1 MRNRKIDSK
10 RFLGVILI
18 MSFLTSLFG
27 CAAQKTPQYT
37 AAEDFPPAYEKP
49 VPELPGKLVGVIH
62 ESSAGSMEF
71 ASEFAI
77 DVVPGE
83 IRHCEYWDLNVKRDE
98 MIRKNNVPITEA
110 QWTDVEKAVLDMWG
124 SWEEIPEEVLNQ
136 PDKPDDSEIFVL
148 DGGDYNRWWLS
159 WETAD
164 GTKKVRYY
172 APADR
177 RILTL
182 DAVLEE
188 LVHPTGR
195 KIEWQE
201 PPALSGAT
209 YINDTTDMSFQCNWW
224 NLPEGPKEGYR
235 FIVRFKEGSEK
246 VDIYDKTDDAVWNAA
261 KPAFAWLNPDD
272 FEHGSYQDKIMLSLY
287 YSDGTQD
294 SLKLD
299 KKTAAAIE
307 PYLRQLTL
315 EYLEQ
320 K

>member
-1 MRNRKIDSK
+1 MLTARKI
-10 RFLGVILI
+10 LGVILI
-18 MSFLTSLFG
+18 MSLLSSLFG
-27 CAAQKTPQYT
+27 CTAKKTPQYT
-37 AAEDFPPAYEKP
+37 TAEDFPLAYEKP
-49 VPELPGKLVGVIH
+49 VPELPGKLVGVTH

-71 ASEFAI
+71 ATEFAI
-77 DVVPGE
+77 DVAPE
-83 IRHCEYWDLNVKRDE
+83 QILHCEYWDLNVKRDE
-98 MIRKNNVPITEA
+98 MIRKDNVPITEQ
-110 QWTDVEKAVLDMWG
+110 QWADVEKAVLDLWG

-136 PDKPDDSEIFVL
+136 PDDPEYFVL

-164 GTKKVRYY
+164 GVQKVRYY

-177 RILTL
+177 RIVTL
-182 DAVLEE
+182 NTILEE
-188 LVHPTGR
+188 LAHPTGR
-195 KIEWQE
+195 KIEWVE
-201 PPALSGAT
+201 PPVLSGAT

-235 FIVRFKEGSEK
+235 LIVRFEEGGENIS
-246 VDIYDKTDDAVWNAA
+246 IYDQTDASIWEAA

-272 FEHGSYQDKIMLSLY
+272 FEHGSYKDKIMLSLY
-287 YSDGTQD
+287 YSDGTQK

-299 KKTAAAIE
+299 KKTAEAIE

>member
-1 MRNRKIDSK
+1 MLTARKI
-10 RFLGVILI
+10 LGVILI
-18 MSFLTSLFG
+18 MSLLSSLFG
-27 CAAQKTPQYT
+27 CTAKKTPQYT
-37 AAEDFPPAYEKP
+37 TAEDFPPAYEKP
-49 VPELPGKLVGVIH
+49 VPELPGKLVGVTH

-71 ASEFAI
+71 ATEFAI
-77 DVVPGE
+77 DVAPE
-83 IRHCEYWDLNVKRDE
+83 QILHCEYWDLNVKRDE
-98 MIRKNNVPITEA
+98 MICKDNVPITEQ
-110 QWTDVEKAVLDMWG
+110 QWADVEKAVLDLWG

-136 PDKPDDSEIFVL
+136 PDDPEYFVL

-164 GTKKVRYY
+164 GVQKVRYY

-177 RILTL
+177 RIVTL
-182 DAVLEE
+182 NTILEE
-188 LVHPTGR
+188 LAHPTGR
-195 KIEWQE
+195 KIEWVE
-201 PPALSGAT
+201 PPVLSGAT

-235 FIVRFKEGSEK
+235 LIARFEEGGENIS
-246 VDIYDKTDDAVWNAA
+246 IYDQTDASIWEAA

-272 FEHGSYQDKIMLSLY
+272 FEHGSYKDKIMLSLY
-287 YSDGTQD
+287 YSDGTQK

-299 KKTAAAIE
+299 KKTAEAIE

>member
-1 MRNRKIDSK
+1 MLTARKI
-10 RFLGVILI
+10 LGVILI
-18 MSFLTSLFG
+18 MSLLSSLFG
-27 CAAQKTPQYT
+27 CTAKKTPQYT
-37 AAEDFPPAYEKP
+37 TAEDFPPAYEKP
-49 VPELPGKLVGVIH
+49 VPELPGKLVGVTH

-71 ASEFAI
+71 ATEFAI
-77 DVVPGE
+77 DVAPE
-83 IRHCEYWDLNVKRDE
+83 QILHCEYWDLNVKRDE
-98 MIRKNNVPITEA
+98 MICKDNVPITEQ
-110 QWTDVEKAVLDMWG
+110 QWADVEKAVLDLWG

-136 PDKPDDSEIFVL
+136 PDDPEYFVL

-177 RILTL
+177 RIVTL
-182 DAVLEE
+182 NTILEE
-188 LVHPTGR
+188 LAHPTGR
-195 KIEWQE
+195 KIEWVE
-201 PPALSGAT
+201 PPVLSGAT

-235 FIVRFKEGSEK
+235 LIVRFEEGGENIS
-246 VDIYDKTDDAVWNAA
+246 IYDQTDASIWEAA
-261 KPAFAWLNPDD
+261 KPAFAWLNPED
-272 FEHGSYQDKIMLSLY
+272 FDYGSYKDKITLSLY

-299 KKTAAAIE
+299 KKTAEAIE

>member
-1 MRNRKIDSK
+1 MLTARKI
-10 RFLGVILI
+10 LGVILI
-18 MSFLTSLFG
+18 MSLLSSLFG
-27 CAAQKTPQYT
+27 CTAKKTPQYT
-37 AAEDFPPAYEKP
+37 TAEDFPLAYEKP
-49 VPELPGKLVGVIH
+49 VPELPGKLVGVTH

-71 ASEFAI
+71 ATEFAI
-77 DVVPGE
+77 DVAPE
-83 IRHCEYWDLNVKRDE
+83 QILHCEYWDLNVKRDE
-98 MIRKNNVPITEA
+98 MIRKDNVPITEQ
-110 QWTDVEKAVLDMWG
+110 QWADVEKAVLDLWG
-124 SWEEIPEEVLNQ
+124 SWEEIPEEILNQ
-136 PDKPDDSEIFVL
+136 PDDTEYFVL
-148 DGGDYNRWWLS
+148 DGGDYDRWWLS

-164 GTKKVRYY
+164 GVQKVRYY

-188 LVHPTGR
+188 LAHPTGR
-195 KIEWQE
+195 KIEWVE
-201 PPALSGAT
+201 PPVLSGAT

-235 FIVRFKEGSEK
+235 LIVRFEEGGENIS
-246 VDIYDKTDDAVWNAA
+246 IYDQADASIWEAA

-272 FEHGSYQDKIMLSLY
+272 FEHGSYKDKIMLSLY
-287 YSDGTQD
+287 YSDGTQK

-299 KKTAAAIE
+299 KKTAEAIE

>member
-1 MRNRKIDSK
+1 MLTARKI
-10 RFLGVILI
+10 LGVILI
-18 MSFLTSLFG
+18 MSLLSSLFG
-27 CAAQKTPQYT
+27 CTAKKTPQYT
-37 AAEDFPPAYEKP
+37 TAEDFPLAYEKP
-49 VPELPGKLVGVIH
+49 VPELPGKLVGVTH

-71 ASEFAI
+71 ATEFAI
-77 DVVPGE
+77 DVAPE
-83 IRHCEYWDLNVKRDE
+83 QILHCEYWDLNVKRDE
-98 MIRKNNVPITEA
+98 MICKDNVPITEQ
-110 QWTDVEKAVLDMWG
+110 QWADVEKAVLDLWG

-136 PDKPDDSEIFVL
+136 PDDPEYFVL

-177 RILTL
+177 RIVTL
-182 DAVLEE
+182 NTILEE
-188 LVHPTGR
+188 LANPKGR
-195 KIEWQE
+195 KIEWYE
-201 PPALSGAT
+201 APTLSGAT

-235 FIVRFKEGSEK
+235 LIVRFEEGGENIS
-246 VDIYDKTDDAVWNAA
+246 IYDQTDASIWEAA

-272 FEHGSYQDKIMLSLY
+272 FEHGSYKDKIMLSLY
-287 YSDGTQD
+287 YSDGTQK

-299 KKTAAAIE
+299 KKTAEAIE